1 MNHLEIEKEMLS
13 QVNVEG
19 LEHLILHL
27 SNFDENSRINI
38 REHLNNWAK
47 NKSHLYLAFGNKLK
61 LEKEVELDFSGDSTY
76 VKGLI
81 SKFYQ
86 EITQAKVKKF
96 LKSCSNAEIV
106 MNCLNRNTSFE
117 NVKFRAGDKISRCIG
132 KILDLYD
139 ITPVEKDSI
148 LIKFSML
155 IQSVKVKGSA
165 VLSIDPVDYIT
176 MSENNSNWESCHS
189 MSGCYRTG
197 PFAYLQDGSTAI
209 SYAKPKDDCVF
220 TYGDGKTLAYS
231 NKNWRQIVLFSKELK
246 YATQLRQYPYT
257 SQANQSTVANIVMNV
272 LNAKSGL
279 NYQIQSIDVYDMP
292 RYFATLHECTGDGE
306 DLCYNDLTNEAFK
319 TAYWISEI
327 GVEPTEEVLVEYYR
341 AGETARTGHYVPCLC
356 GCGDELYDSESLYR
370 RYSHRNDDPND
381 YDYDDD
387 YYDDEDYY

>member
-1 MNHLEIEKEMLS
+1 MNNLEIEKEMLS
-13 QVNVEG
+13 QVDVEG
-19 LEHLILHL
+19 LEQLILHL
-27 SNFDENSRINI
+27 SHLNADLRIDI

-47 NKSHLYLAFGNKLK
+47 NKSHLYLAFGKKLK
-61 LEKEVELDFSGDSTY
+61 LEKEIELDFSGNSTY
-76 VKGLI
+76 VKSLI

-86 EITQAKVKKF
+86 EITQAKVKRF
-96 LKSCSNAEIV
+96 LKSCSNAEVV
-106 MNCLNRNTSFE
+106 MNCLNRNVSFE
-117 NVKFRAGDKISRCIG
+117 NVKFRAGDKISKCIG

-139 ITPVEKDSI
+139 ITPAEKDSV

-155 IQSVKVKGSA
+155 IQGVKAKGSA

-189 MSGCYRTG
+189 MSGCFRTG
-197 PFAYLQDGSTAI
+197 PFAYLQDCSTTI
-209 SYAKPKDDCVF
+209 SYVKPKDDCIF
-220 TYGDGKTLAYS
+220 TYGDGKTLTYS

-257 SQANQSTVANIVMNV
+257 SQANQSTVASIVMNI

-279 NYQIQSIDVYDMP
+279 DYQIHSIDVCDMP
-292 RYFATLHECTGDGE
+292 RYFSTLHECTEEGE

-327 GVEPTEEVLVEYYR
+327 GVEPTEEVLKEYCR
-341 AGETARTGHYVPCLC
+341 AGETAKTGHYVSCLC

-370 RYSHRNDDPND
+370 RFSHRHNDD
-381 YDYDDD
+381 YDND

>member
-13 QVNVEG
+13 QVNIEG
-19 LEHLILHL
+19 LERLILHL

-139 ITPVEKDSI
+139 ITPAEKDSI

-165 VLSIDPVDYIT
+165 VLSIDPIDYIT

-209 SYAKPKDDCVF
+209 SYAKPKDDCIF

-292 RYFATLHECTGDGE
+292 RYFAALHECTGDGE

-381 YDYDDD
+381 YDY
-387 YYDDEDYY
+387 YDDEDYY

>member
-13 QVNVEG
+13 QVNIEG
-19 LEHLILHL
+19 LERLILHL

-139 ITPVEKDSI
+139 ITPAEKDSI

-165 VLSIDPVDYIT
+165 VLSIDPIDYIT

-327 GVEPTEEVLVEYYR
+327 GVEPTEEVLKEYCS
-341 AGETARTGHYVPCLC
+341 AGETAKTGHYVPCIC

-370 RYSHRNDDPND
+370 RFSHRNNDD
-381 YDYDDD
+381 YDND

>member
-1 MNHLEIEKEMLS
+1 MNNLEIEKEMLS
-13 QVNVEG
+13 QVDVEG
-19 LEHLILHL
+19 LEKLILHL
-27 SNFDENSRINI
+27 SNLNEDLRIDI

-47 NKSHLYLAFGNKLK
+47 NKSHLYLAFGKKLK
-61 LEKEVELDFSGDSTY
+61 LEKEIELDFSGNSTY
-76 VKGLI
+76 VKSLI

-86 EITQAKVKKF
+86 EITQAKVKRF
-96 LKSCSNAEIV
+96 LKSCSNAEVV
-106 MNCLNRNTSFE
+106 MNCLNRNVSFE
-117 NVKFRAGDKISRCIG
+117 NVKFRAGDKISKCIG

-139 ITPVEKDSI
+139 ITPAEKDSV

-155 IQSVKVKGSA
+155 IQGVKAKGSA

-189 MSGCYRTG
+189 MSGCFRTG
-197 PFAYLQDGSTAI
+197 PFAYLQDSSTTI
-209 SYAKPKDDCVF
+209 SYVKPKDDCVF
-220 TYGDGKTLAYS
+220 TYGDGKTLTYS

-257 SQANQSTVANIVMNV
+257 SQANQSTVASIVMNI

-279 NYQIQSIDVYDMP
+279 DYQIHSIDVCDMP
-292 RYFATLHECTGDGE
+292 RYFSTLHECTEEGE

-327 GVEPTEEVLVEYYR
+327 GVEPTEEVLKEYCR
-341 AGETARTGHYVPCLC
+341 AGETAKTGHYVSCLC

-370 RYSHRNDDPND
+370 RFSHRNNDD
-381 YDYDDD
+381 YDND

>member
-1 MNHLEIEKEMLS
+1 MNNLEIEKEMLS
-13 QVNVEG
+13 QVDVEG
-19 LEHLILHL
+19 LEKLILHL
-27 SNFDENSRINI
+27 SNLNEDLRIDI

-47 NKSHLYLAFGNKLK
+47 NKSHLYLAFGKKLK
-61 LEKEVELDFSGDSTY
+61 LEKEIELDFSGNSTY
-76 VKGLI
+76 VKSLI

-86 EITQAKVKKF
+86 EITQAKVKRF
-96 LKSCSNAEIV
+96 LKSCSNAEVV
-106 MNCLNRNTSFE
+106 MNCLNRNVSFE
-117 NVKFRAGDKISRCIG
+117 NVKFRAGDKISKCIG

-139 ITPVEKDSI
+139 ITPAEKDSV

-155 IQSVKVKGSA
+155 IQGVKAKGSA

-189 MSGCYRTG
+189 MSGCFRTG
-197 PFAYLQDGSTAI
+197 PFAYLQDSSTTI
-209 SYAKPKDDCVF
+209 SYVKPKDDCVF
-220 TYGDGKTLAYS
+220 TYGDSKTLTYS

-257 SQANQSTVANIVMNV
+257 SQANQSTVASIVMDV

-279 NYQIQSIDVYDMP
+279 NYQIHSIDVCDMP
-292 RYFATLHECTGDGE
+292 RYFSTLHECTGDGE

-327 GVEPTEEVLVEYYR
+327 GVEPTEEVLKEYLR
-341 AGETARTGHYVPCLC
+341 AGETAEVGHYVSCIC
-356 GCGDELYDSESLYR
+356 GCGGELYDSETLYR
-370 RYSHRNDDPND
+370 RFSHRNN
-381 YDYDDD
+381 YDYDND

>member
-13 QVNVEG
+13 QVNIEG
-19 LEHLILHL
+19 LERLILHL

-61 LEKEVELDFSGDSTY
+61 LEKEVELDFSGDSAY

-86 EITQAKVKKF
+86 EITQAKVKRF
-96 LKSCSNAEIV
+96 LKSCSNAEVI
-106 MNCLNRNTSFE
+106 MNCLNRNVSFE
-117 NVKFRAGDKISRCIG
+117 NVKFRAGDKISKCIG

-139 ITPVEKDSI
+139 ITPAEKDSI

-155 IQSVKVKGSA
+155 IQGVKAKGSA

-327 GVEPTEEVLVEYYR
+327 GVEPTEEVLKEYCH
-341 AGETARTGHYVPCLC
+341 AGETAKTGHYVPCIC

-370 RYSHRNDDPND
+370 RFSHRNNDD
-381 YDYDDD
+381 YDND

>member
-13 QVNVEG
+13 QVNIEG
-19 LEHLILHL
+19 LERLILHL

-139 ITPVEKDSI
+139 ITPAEKDSI

-209 SYAKPKDDCVF
+209 SYAKPKDDCIF

-306 DLCYNDLTNEAFK
+306 DLCYNDLINEAFK

>member
-1 MNHLEIEKEMLS
+1 MNNLEVEKEMLS
-13 QVNVEG
+13 QVDVEG
-19 LEHLILHL
+19 LEKLILHL
-27 SNFDENSRINI
+27 SNLNEDLRIDI

-47 NKSHLYLAFGNKLK
+47 NKSHLYLAFGKKLK
-61 LEKEVELDFSGDSTY
+61 LEKEIELDFSGNSNY
-76 VKGLI
+76 VKSLI

-86 EITQAKVKKF
+86 EITQAKVKRF
-96 LKSCSNAEIV
+96 LKSCSNAEVV
-106 MNCLNRNTSFE
+106 MNCLNRNVSFE
-117 NVKFRAGDKISRCIG
+117 NVKFRAGDKISKCIG

-139 ITPVEKDSI
+139 ITPAEKDSV

-155 IQSVKVKGSA
+155 IQGVKAKGSA

-189 MSGCYRTG
+189 MSGCFRTG
-197 PFAYLQDGSTAI
+197 PFAYLQDSSTTI
-209 SYAKPKDDCVF
+209 SYVKPKDDCVF
-220 TYGDGKTLAYS
+220 TYGDSKTLTYS

-257 SQANQSTVANIVMNV
+257 SQANQSTVASIVMNI

-279 NYQIQSIDVYDMP
+279 DYQIHSIDVCDMP
-292 RYFATLHECTGDGE
+292 RYFSTLHECTEEGE

-327 GVEPTEEVLVEYYR
+327 GVEPTEEVLKEYCR
-341 AGETARTGHYVPCLC
+341 AGETAKTGHYVSCLC

-370 RYSHRNDDPND
+370 RFSHRNNND
-381 YDYDDD
+381 YDND

>member
-1 MNHLEIEKEMLS
+1 MNNLEIEKEMLS
-13 QVNVEG
+13 QVDVEG
-19 LEHLILHL
+19 LEQLILHL
-27 SNFDENSRINI
+27 SHLNEDLRIDI

-47 NKSHLYLAFGNKLK
+47 NKSHLYLAFGKKLK
-61 LEKEVELDFSGDSTY
+61 LEKEIELDFSGNSTY
-76 VKGLI
+76 VKSLI

-86 EITQAKVKKF
+86 EITQAKVKRF
-96 LKSCSNAEIV
+96 LKSCSNAEVV
-106 MNCLNRNTSFE
+106 MNCLNRNVSFE
-117 NVKFRAGDKISRCIG
+117 NVKFRAGDKISKCIG

-139 ITPVEKDSI
+139 ITPAEKDSV

-155 IQSVKVKGSA
+155 IQGVKAKGSA

-189 MSGCYRTG
+189 MSGCFRTG
-197 PFAYLQDGSTAI
+197 PFAYLQDSSTTI
-209 SYAKPKDDCVF
+209 SYVKPKDDCVF
-220 TYGDGKTLAYS
+220 TYGDSKTLTYS

-257 SQANQSTVANIVMNV
+257 SQANQSTVASIVMNI

-279 NYQIQSIDVYDMP
+279 DYQIHSIDVCDMP
-292 RYFATLHECTGDGE
+292 RYFSTLHECTEEGE

-327 GVEPTEEVLVEYYR
+327 GVEPTEEVLKEYCR
-341 AGETARTGHYVPCLC
+341 AGETAKTGHYVSCLC

-370 RYSHRNDDPND
+370 RFSHRHNDD
-381 YDYDDD
+381 YDND

>member
-1 MNHLEIEKEMLS
+1 MNNLEIEKEMLS
-13 QVNVEG
+13 QVDVEG
-19 LEHLILHL
+19 LEKLILHL
-27 SNFDENSRINI
+27 SNLNEDLRIDI

-47 NKSHLYLAFGNKLK
+47 NKSHLYLAFGKKLK
-61 LEKEVELDFSGDSTY
+61 LEKEIELDFSGNSTY
-76 VKGLI
+76 VKSLI

-86 EITQAKVKKF
+86 EITQAKVKRF
-96 LKSCSNAEIV
+96 LKSCSNAEVV
-106 MNCLNRNTSFE
+106 MNCLNRNVSFE
-117 NVKFRAGDKISRCIG
+117 NVKFRAGDKISKCIG

-139 ITPVEKDSI
+139 ITPAEKDSV

-155 IQSVKVKGSA
+155 IQGVKAKGSA

-189 MSGCYRTG
+189 MSGCFRTG
-197 PFAYLQDGSTAI
+197 PFAYLQDSSTTI
-209 SYAKPKDDCVF
+209 SYVKPKDDCVF
-220 TYGDGKTLAYS
+220 TYGDSKTLTYS

-246 YATQLRQYPYT
+246 YATQLRQYAYT
-257 SQANQSTVANIVMNV
+257 SQANQSTVASIVMNI

-279 NYQIQSIDVYDMP
+279 DYQIHSIDVCDMP
-292 RYFATLHECTGDGE
+292 RYFSTLHECTEEGE

-327 GVEPTEEVLVEYYR
+327 GVEPTEEVLKEYCR
-341 AGETARTGHYVPCLC
+341 AGETAKTGHYVSCLC

-370 RYSHRNDDPND
+370 RFSHRHNDD
-381 YDYDDD
+381 YDND

>member
-13 QVNVEG
+13 QVNIEG
-19 LEHLILHL
+19 LERLILHL

-139 ITPVEKDSI
+139 ITPAEKDSI

-306 DLCYNDLTNEAFK
+306 DLCYNDLINEAFK

-370 RYSHRNDDPND
+370 RYSHRNNDD
-381 YDYDDD
+381 YDND

>member
-1 MNHLEIEKEMLS
+1 MNNLEIEKEMLS
-13 QVNVEG
+13 QVDVEG
-19 LEHLILHL
+19 LEQLILHL
-27 SNFDENSRINI
+27 SHLNADLRIDI

-47 NKSHLYLAFGNKLK
+47 NKSHLYLAFGKKLK
-61 LEKEVELDFSGDSTY
+61 LEKEIELDFSGNSTY
-76 VKGLI
+76 VKSLI

-86 EITQAKVKKF
+86 EITQAKVKRF
-96 LKSCSNAEIV
+96 LKSCSNAEVV
-106 MNCLNRNTSFE
+106 MNCLNRNVSFE
-117 NVKFRAGDKISRCIG
+117 NVKFRAGDKISKCIG

-139 ITPVEKDSI
+139 ITPAEKDSV

-155 IQSVKVKGSA
+155 IQGVKAKGSA

-189 MSGCYRTG
+189 MSGCFRTG
-197 PFAYLQDGSTAI
+197 PFAYLQDSSTTI
-209 SYAKPKDDCVF
+209 SYVKPKDDCVF
-220 TYGDGKTLAYS
+220 TYGDSKTLTYS

-257 SQANQSTVANIVMNV
+257 SQANQSTVASIVMNI

-279 NYQIQSIDVYDMP
+279 DYQIHSIDVYDMP
-292 RYFATLHECTGDGE
+292 RYFSTLHECTEEGE

-327 GVEPTEEVLVEYYR
+327 GVEPTEEVLKEYCR
-341 AGETARTGHYVPCLC
+341 AGETAKTGHYVSCIC

-370 RYSHRNDDPND
+370 RFSHRHNDD
-381 YDYDDD
+381 YDND

>member
-1 MNHLEIEKEMLS
+1 MNNLEIEKEMLS
-13 QVNVEG
+13 QVDVEG
-19 LEHLILHL
+19 LEQLILHL
-27 SNFDENSRINI
+27 SHLNADLRIDI

-47 NKSHLYLAFGNKLK
+47 NKSHLYLAFGKKLK
-61 LEKEVELDFSGDSTY
+61 LEKEIELDFSGNSTY
-76 VKGLI
+76 VKSLI

-86 EITQAKVKKF
+86 EITQAKVKRF
-96 LKSCSNAEIV
+96 LKSCSNAEVV
-106 MNCLNRNTSFE
+106 MNCLNRNVSFE
-117 NVKFRAGDKISRCIG
+117 NVKFRAGDKISKCIG

-139 ITPVEKDSI
+139 ITPAEKDSV

-155 IQSVKVKGSA
+155 IQGVKAKGSA

-189 MSGCYRTG
+189 MSGCFRTG
-197 PFAYLQDGSTAI
+197 PFAYLQDSSTTI
-209 SYAKPKDDCVF
+209 SYVKPKDDCVF
-220 TYGDGKTLAYS
+220 TYGDGKTLTYS

-257 SQANQSTVANIVMNV
+257 SQANQSTVASIVMNI

-279 NYQIQSIDVYDMP
+279 DYQIHSIDVCDMP
-292 RYFATLHECTGDGE
+292 RYFSTLHECTEEGE

-327 GVEPTEEVLVEYYR
+327 GVEPTEEVLKEYCR
-341 AGETARTGHYVPCLC
+341 AGETAKTGHYVSCLC

-370 RYSHRNDDPND
+370 RFSHRHNDD
-381 YDYDDD
+381 YDND

>member
-1 MNHLEIEKEMLS
+1 MNNLEIEKEMLS
-13 QVNVEG
+13 QVDVEG
-19 LEHLILHL
+19 LEKLILHL
-27 SNFDENSRINI
+27 SHLNADLRIDI

-47 NKSHLYLAFGNKLK
+47 NKSHLYLAFGKKLK
-61 LEKEVELDFSGDSTY
+61 LEKEIELDFSGNSTY
-76 VKGLI
+76 VKSLI

-86 EITQAKVKKF
+86 EITQAKVKRF
-96 LKSCSNAEIV
+96 LKSCSNAEVV
-106 MNCLNRNTSFE
+106 MNCLNRNVSFE
-117 NVKFRAGDKISRCIG
+117 NVKFRAGDKISKCIG

-139 ITPVEKDSI
+139 ITPAEKDSV

-155 IQSVKVKGSA
+155 IQGVKAKGSA

-189 MSGCYRTG
+189 MSGCFRTG
-197 PFAYLQDGSTAI
+197 PFAYLQDSSTTI
-209 SYAKPKDDCVF
+209 SYVKPKDDCVF
-220 TYGDGKTLAYS
+220 TYGDGKTLTYS

-257 SQANQSTVANIVMNV
+257 SQANQSTVASIVMNI

-279 NYQIQSIDVYDMP
+279 DYQIHSIDVCDMP
-292 RYFATLHECTGDGE
+292 RYFSTLHECTEEGE

-327 GVEPTEEVLVEYYR
+327 GVEPTEEVLKEYCR
-341 AGETARTGHYVPCLC
+341 AGETAKTGHYVSCLC

-370 RYSHRNDDPND
+370 RFSHRHNDD
-381 YDYDDD
+381 YDND

>member
-13 QVNVEG
+13 QVNIEG
-19 LEHLILHL
+19 LERLILHL

-139 ITPVEKDSI
+139 ITPAEKDSI

-220 TYGDGKTLAYS
+220 TYGDGKTLVYS

-306 DLCYNDLTNEAFK
+306 DLCYNDLINEAFK

-370 RYSHRNDDPND
+370 RYSHRNNDD
-381 YDYDDD
+381 YDND

>member
-1 MNHLEIEKEMLS
+1 MNNLEIEKEMLS
-13 QVNVEG
+13 QVDVEG
-19 LEHLILHL
+19 LEQLILHL
-27 SNFDENSRINI
+27 SHLNADLRIDI

-47 NKSHLYLAFGNKLK
+47 NKSHLYLAFGKKLK
-61 LEKEVELDFSGDSTY
+61 LEKEIELDFSGNSTY
-76 VKGLI
+76 VKSLI

-86 EITQAKVKKF
+86 EITQAKVKRF
-96 LKSCSNAEIV
+96 LKSCSNAEVV
-106 MNCLNRNTSFE
+106 MNCLNRNVSFE
-117 NVKFRAGDKISRCIG
+117 NVKFRAGDKISKCIG

-139 ITPVEKDSI
+139 ITPAEKDSV

-155 IQSVKVKGSA
+155 IQGVKAKGSA

-189 MSGCYRTG
+189 MSGCFRTG
-197 PFAYLQDGSTAI
+197 PFAYLQDSSTTI
-209 SYAKPKDDCVF
+209 SYVKPKDDCVF
-220 TYGDGKTLAYS
+220 TYGDSKTLTYS

-257 SQANQSTVANIVMNV
+257 SQANQSTVASIVMNI

-279 NYQIQSIDVYDMP
+279 DYQIHSIDVYDMP
-292 RYFATLHECTGDGE
+292 RYFSTLHECTEEGE

-327 GVEPTEEVLVEYYR
+327 GVEPTEEVLKEYCR
-341 AGETARTGHYVPCLC
+341 AGETAKTGHYVSCLC

-370 RYSHRNDDPND
+370 RFSHRHNDD
-381 YDYDDD
+381 YDND

>member
-13 QVNVEG
+13 QVNIEG
-19 LEHLILHL
+19 LERLILHL

-47 NKSHLYLAFGNKLK
+47 NKSHLYLAFGKKLK
-61 LEKEVELDFSGDSTY
+61 LEKEIELDFSGDSTY
-76 VKGLI
+76 VKCLI

-86 EITQAKVKKF
+86 EITQAKVKRF
-96 LKSCSNAEIV
+96 LKSCSNAEVI
-106 MNCLNRNTSFE
+106 MNCLNRNVSFE
-117 NVKFRAGDKISRCIG
+117 NVKFRAGDKISKCIG

-139 ITPVEKDSI
+139 ITPAEKDSV

-155 IQSVKVKGSA
+155 IQGVKAKGSA

-327 GVEPTEEVLVEYYR
+327 GVEPTEDVLKEYCH
-341 AGETARTGHYVPCLC
+341 AGETAKTGHYVPCIC

-370 RYSHRNDDPND
+370 RFSHRNNDD
-381 YDYDDD
+381 YDND

>member
-1 MNHLEIEKEMLS
+1 MNNLEIEKEMLS
-13 QVNVEG
+13 QVDVEG
-19 LEHLILHL
+19 LEQLILHL
-27 SNFDENSRINI
+27 SHLNADLRIDI

-47 NKSHLYLAFGNKLK
+47 NKSHLYLAFGKKLK
-61 LEKEVELDFSGDSTY
+61 LEKEIELDFSGNSTY
-76 VKGLI
+76 VKSLI

-86 EITQAKVKKF
+86 EITQAKVKRF
-96 LKSCSNAEIV
+96 LKSCSNAEVV
-106 MNCLNRNTSFE
+106 MNCLNRNVSFE
-117 NVKFRAGDKISRCIG
+117 NVKFRAGDKISKCIG

-139 ITPVEKDSI
+139 ITPAEKDSV

-155 IQSVKVKGSA
+155 IQGVKAKGSA

-189 MSGCYRTG
+189 MSGCFRTG
-197 PFAYLQDGSTAI
+197 PFAYLQDSSTTI
-209 SYAKPKDDCVF
+209 SYVKPKDDCVF
-220 TYGDGKTLAYS
+220 TYGDSKTLTYS

-257 SQANQSTVANIVMNV
+257 SQANQSTVASIVMNI

-279 NYQIQSIDVYDMP
+279 DYQIHSIDVCDMP
-292 RYFATLHECTGDGE
+292 RYFSTLHECTEEGE

-327 GVEPTEEVLVEYYR
+327 GVEPTEEVLKEYCR
-341 AGETARTGHYVPCLC
+341 AGETAKTGHYVSCLC

-370 RYSHRNDDPND
+370 RFSHRHNDD
-381 YDYDDD
+381 YDND

>member
-1 MNHLEIEKEMLS
+1 MNNLEIEKEMLS
-13 QVNVEG
+13 QVDTEG

-27 SNFDENSRINI
+27 SSISENSRIDI
-38 REHLNNWAK
+38 RKHLSNWAK
-47 NKSHLYLAFGNKLK
+47 NKSHLYLAFGKKLK
-61 LEKEVELDFSGDSTY
+61 LEKEIELDFSGNSNY
-76 VKGLI
+76 VKCLI
-81 SKFYQ
+81 SNFYQ
-86 EITQAKVKKF
+86 EITQAKVKRF
-96 LKSCSNAEIV
+96 LKSCSNAEVI
-106 MNCLNRNTSFE
+106 MNCLNRNVSFE
-117 NVKFRAGDKISRCIG
+117 NMKFRAGDKISKCIG

-139 ITPVEKDSI
+139 ITPAEKDSV

-189 MSGCYRTG
+189 MSGCFRTG
-197 PFAYLQDGSTAI
+197 PFAYLQDSSTTI
-209 SYAKPKDDCVF
+209 SYVKPKDDCVF
-220 TYGDGKTLAYS
+220 TYGDGKTLTYS

-257 SQANQSTVANIVMNV
+257 SQANQSTVASIVMDV

-279 NYQIQSIDVYDMP
+279 NYQIHSIDVYDMP
-292 RYFATLHECTGDGE
+292 RYFPALHECNGDGE

-327 GVEPTEEVLVEYYR
+327 GVEPTEDVLMEYYR
-341 AGETARTGHYVPCLC
+341 TGETALTGHYVSCLC
-356 GCGDELYDSESLYR
+356 GCGDELYVSESLYR
-370 RYSHRNDDPND
+370 YSHDDND
-381 YDYDDD
+381 YYNDD

>member
-1 MNHLEIEKEMLS
+1 MNILEIEKEMLS
-13 QVNVEG
+13 QVDVEG
-19 LEHLILHL
+19 LEQLILHL
-27 SNFDENSRINI
+27 SGFNENSQINI
-38 REHLNNWAK
+38 REHLNNWAR
-47 NKSHLYLAFGNKLK
+47 NKRRLYLAFGNKLK
-61 LEKEVELDFSGDSTY
+61 LEKEIELDFSGNSTY
-76 VKGLI
+76 VNCLI
-81 SKFYQ
+81 SEFYRD
-86 EITQAKVKKF
+86 ITQAKVKRF

-117 NVKFRAGDKISRCIG
+117 NVKFRAGDKISKCIG

-139 ITPVEKDSI
+139 ITPAEKDSV

-189 MSGCYRTG
+189 MSGCFRTG
-197 PFAYLQDGSTAI
+197 PFAYLQDSSTTI
-209 SYAKPKDDCVF
+209 SYVKPKDDCVF
-220 TYGDGKTLAYS
+220 TYGDGKTLTYS

-257 SQANQSTVANIVMNV
+257 SQANQSTVASIVMDV

-279 NYQIQSIDVYDMP
+279 NYQIQPIDVYDMP
-292 RYFATLHECTGDGE
+292 RYFPALHECNGDGE

-319 TAYWISEI
+319 TAYWISAI
-327 GVEPTEEVLVEYYR
+327 GVEPTEEVLREYYHT
-341 AGETARTGHYVPCLC
+341 GETALTGHYVSCLC
-356 GCGDELYDSESLYR
+356 GCGDELYNSESLYR
-370 RYSHRNDDPND
+370 RFSHRDNDD
-381 YDYDDD
+381 YDND

>member
-1 MNHLEIEKEMLS
+1 MNNLEIEKEMLS
-13 QVNVEG
+13 QVDVEG
-19 LEHLILHL
+19 LEKLILHL
-27 SNFDENSRINI
+27 SNLNEDLRIDI

-47 NKSHLYLAFGNKLK
+47 NKSHLYLAFGKKLK
-61 LEKEVELDFSGDSTY
+61 LEKEIELDFSGDSNY
-76 VKGLI
+76 VKCLI

-86 EITQAKVKKF
+86 EITQAKVKRF
-96 LKSCSNAEIV
+96 LKSCSNAEVV
-106 MNCLNRNTSFE
+106 MNCLNRNVSFE
-117 NVKFRAGDKISRCIG
+117 NVKFRAGDKISKCIG

-139 ITPVEKDSI
+139 ITPAEKDSV

-155 IQSVKVKGSA
+155 IQGVKAKGSA

-189 MSGCYRTG
+189 MSGCFRTG
-197 PFAYLQDGSTAI
+197 PFAYLQDSSTTI
-209 SYAKPKDDCVF
+209 SYVKPKDDCVF
-220 TYGDGKTLAYS
+220 TYGDGKTLTYS

-257 SQANQSTVANIVMNV
+257 SQANQSTVANIVMNI

-279 NYQIQSIDVYDMP
+279 NYQIHSIDVCDMP
-292 RYFATLHECTGDGE
+292 RYFPTLHECTGDGE

-327 GVEPTEEVLVEYYR
+327 GVEPTEEVLKEYLR
-341 AGETARTGHYVPCLC
+341 AGETAEVGHYVSCIC
-356 GCGDELYDSESLYR
+356 GCGNELYDSESLYR
-370 RYSHRNDDPND
+370 RFSHRNNDD
-381 YDYDDD
+381 YDND

>member
-1 MNHLEIEKEMLS
+1 MNILEIEKEMLS
-13 QVNVEG
+13 QVDVEG
-19 LEHLILHL
+19 LEQLILHL
-27 SNFDENSRINI
+27 SGFNENSQINI
-38 REHLNNWAK
+38 REHLNNWAR
-47 NKSHLYLAFGNKLK
+47 NKRRLYLAFGNKLK
-61 LEKEVELDFSGDSTY
+61 LEKEIELDFSGNSTY
-76 VKGLI
+76 VNCLI
-81 SKFYQ
+81 SEFYRD
-86 EITQAKVKKF
+86 ITQAKVKRF

-117 NVKFRAGDKISRCIG
+117 NVKFRAGDKISKCIG

-139 ITPVEKDSI
+139 ITPAEKDSV

-189 MSGCYRTG
+189 MSGCFRTG
-197 PFAYLQDGSTAI
+197 PFAYLQDGSTTI
-209 SYAKPKDDCVF
+209 SYVKPKDDCVF
-220 TYGDGKTLAYS
+220 TYGYGKTLTYS

-257 SQANQSTVANIVMNV
+257 SQANQSTVASIVMDV

-279 NYQIQSIDVYDMP
+279 DYQIHPIDVYDMP
-292 RYFATLHECTGDGE
+292 RYFPTLHECTGDGE
-306 DLCYNDLTNEAFK
+306 EMCYNDLINEAFK

-327 GVEPTEEVLVEYYR
+327 GVEPTEEVLEEYCR
-341 AGETARTGHYVPCLC
+341 AGETAKTGHYVSCIC
-356 GCGDELYDSESLYR
+356 GCGEELYDSESLYR
-370 RYSHRNDDPND
+370 RHSHRNNN
-381 YDYDDD
+381 YDND

>member
-1 MNHLEIEKEMLS
+1 MNNLEIEKEMLS
-13 QVNVEG
+13 QVDTEG

-27 SNFDENSRINI
+27 SSISENSRIDI
-38 REHLNNWAK
+38 RKHLSNWAK
-47 NKSHLYLAFGNKLK
+47 NKRHLYLAFGKKLK
-61 LEKEVELDFSGDSTY
+61 LEKEIELDFSGNSAY

-81 SKFYQ
+81 SNFYQ
-86 EITQAKVKKF
+86 EITQAKVKRF
-96 LKSCSNAEIV
+96 LKSCSNAEVV
-106 MNCLNRNTSFE
+106 MNCLNRNVSFE
-117 NVKFRAGDKISRCIG
+117 NMKFRAGDKISKCIG

-139 ITPVEKDSI
+139 ITPAEKDNV

-189 MSGCYRTG
+189 MLGCFRTG
-197 PFAYLQDGSTAI
+197 PFAYLQDGSTTI
-209 SYAKPKDDCVF
+209 SYVKPKDDCVF
-220 TYGDGKTLAYS
+220 TYGDNKTLTYS

-257 SQANQSTVANIVMNV
+257 SQANQSTVASIVMDV

-279 NYQIQSIDVYDMP
+279 DYQIHPIDVYDMP
-292 RYFATLHECTGDGE
+292 RYFPALHECTTDGE
-306 DLCYNDLTNEAFK
+306 DLCYNDLINEAFK

-327 GVEPTEEVLVEYYR
+327 GVEPTEDVLMEYYR
-341 AGETARTGHYVPCLC
+341 AGETALTGHYVPCLC
-356 GCGDELYDSESLYR
+356 GCGDELYVSESLYR
-370 RYSHRNDDPND
+370 RSSHRNSHDDN
-381 YDYDDD
+381 D

>member
-1 MNHLEIEKEMLS
+1 MNNLEIEKEMLS
-13 QVNVEG
+13 QVDVEG
-19 LEHLILHL
+19 LEKLILHL
-27 SNFDENSRINI
+27 SNLNEDLRIDI

-47 NKSHLYLAFGNKLK
+47 NKSHLYLAFGKKLK
-61 LEKEVELDFSGDSTY
+61 LEKEIELDFSGNSTY
-76 VKGLI
+76 VKSLI

-86 EITQAKVKKF
+86 EITQAKVKRF
-96 LKSCSNAEIV
+96 LKSCSNAEVV
-106 MNCLNRNTSFE
+106 MNCLNRNVSFE
-117 NVKFRAGDKISRCIG
+117 NVKFRAGDKISKCIG

-139 ITPVEKDSI
+139 ITPAEKDSV

-155 IQSVKVKGSA
+155 IQGVKAKGSA

-189 MSGCYRTG
+189 MSGCFRTG
-197 PFAYLQDGSTAI
+197 PFAYLQDSSTTI
-209 SYAKPKDDCVF
+209 SYVKPKDDCVF
-220 TYGDGKTLAYS
+220 TYGDSKTLTYS

-257 SQANQSTVANIVMNV
+257 SQANQSTVASIVMNI

-279 NYQIQSIDVYDMP
+279 DYQIHSIDVCDMP
-292 RYFATLHECTGDGE
+292 RYFSTLHECTEEGE

-327 GVEPTEEVLVEYYR
+327 GVEPTEEVLKEYCR
-341 AGETARTGHYVPCLC
+341 AGETAKTGHYVSCIC

-370 RYSHRNDDPND
+370 RFSHRNNDD
-381 YDYDDD
+381 YDND

>member
-1 MNHLEIEKEMLS
+1 MNNLEIEKEMLS
-13 QVNVEG
+13 QVDVEG
-19 LEHLILHL
+19 LEQLILHL
-27 SNFDENSRINI
+27 SHLNADLRIDI

-47 NKSHLYLAFGNKLK
+47 NKSHLYLAFGKKLK
-61 LEKEVELDFSGDSTY
+61 LEKEIELDFSGNSTY
-76 VKGLI
+76 VKSLI

-86 EITQAKVKKF
+86 EITQAKVKRF

-106 MNCLNRNTSFE
+106 MNCLNRNVSFE
-117 NVKFRAGDKISRCIG
+117 NVKFRAGDKISKCIG

-139 ITPVEKDSI
+139 ITPAEKDSV

-155 IQSVKVKGSA
+155 IQGVKAKGSA

-189 MSGCYRTG
+189 MSGCFRTG
-197 PFAYLQDGSTAI
+197 PFAYLQDSSTTI
-209 SYAKPKDDCVF
+209 SYVKPKDDCVF
-220 TYGDGKTLAYS
+220 TYGDSKTLTYS

-257 SQANQSTVANIVMNV
+257 SQANQSTVASIVMNI

-279 NYQIQSIDVYDMP
+279 DYQIHSIDVCDMP
-292 RYFATLHECTGDGE
+292 RYFSTLHECTEEGE

-327 GVEPTEEVLVEYYR
+327 GVEPTEEVLKEYCR
-341 AGETARTGHYVPCLC
+341 AGETAKTGHYVSCLC

-370 RYSHRNDDPND
+370 RFSHRHNDD
-381 YDYDDD
+381 YDND

>member
-1 MNHLEIEKEMLS
+1 MNNLEIEKEMLS
-13 QVNVEG
+13 QVDVEG
-19 LEHLILHL
+19 LEQLILHL
-27 SNFDENSRINI
+27 SHLNADLRIDI

-47 NKSHLYLAFGNKLK
+47 NKSHLYLAFGKKLK
-61 LEKEVELDFSGDSTY
+61 LEKEIELDFSGNSTY
-76 VKGLI
+76 VKSLI

-86 EITQAKVKKF
+86 EITQAKVKRF
-96 LKSCSNAEIV
+96 LKSCSNAEVV
-106 MNCLNRNTSFE
+106 MNCLNRNVSFE
-117 NVKFRAGDKISRCIG
+117 NVKFRAGDKISKCIG

-139 ITPVEKDSI
+139 ITPAEKDSV

-155 IQSVKVKGSA
+155 IQGVKAKGSA

-189 MSGCYRTG
+189 MSGCFRTG
-197 PFAYLQDGSTAI
+197 PFAYLQDSSTTI
-209 SYAKPKDDCVF
+209 SYVKPKDDCVF
-220 TYGDGKTLAYS
+220 TYGDSKTLTYS

-257 SQANQSTVANIVMNV
+257 SQANQSTVASIVMNI

-279 NYQIQSIDVYDMP
+279 DYQIHPIDVCDMP
-292 RYFATLHECTGDGE
+292 RYFSTLHECTEDGE

-327 GVEPTEEVLVEYYR
+327 GVEPTEEVFKEYCR
-341 AGETARTGHYVPCLC
+341 AGETAKTGHYVSCIC
-356 GCGDELYDSESLYR
+356 GCGNELYDSESLYR
-370 RYSHRNDDPND
+370 RFSHRNNND
-381 YDYDDD
+381 YDND

>member
-1 MNHLEIEKEMLS
+1 MNNLEIEKEMLS
-13 QVNVEG
+13 QVDVEG
-19 LEHLILHL
+19 LEKLILHL
-27 SNFDENSRINI
+27 SNLNEDLRIDI

-47 NKSHLYLAFGNKLK
+47 NKSHLYLAFGKKLK
-61 LEKEVELDFSGDSTY
+61 LEKEIELDFSGNSTY
-76 VKGLI
+76 VKSLI

-86 EITQAKVKKF
+86 EITQAKVKRF
-96 LKSCSNAEIV
+96 LKSCSNAEVV
-106 MNCLNRNTSFE
+106 MNCLNRNVSFE
-117 NVKFRAGDKISRCIG
+117 NVKFRAGDKISKCIG

-139 ITPVEKDSI
+139 ITPAEKDSV

-155 IQSVKVKGSA
+155 IQGVKAKGSA

-189 MSGCYRTG
+189 MSGCFRTG
-197 PFAYLQDGSTAI
+197 PFAYLQDSSTTI
-209 SYAKPKDDCVF
+209 SYVKPKDDCVF
-220 TYGDGKTLAYS
+220 TYDDGKTLTYS

-257 SQANQSTVANIVMNV
+257 SQANQSTVASIVMNV

-279 NYQIQSIDVYDMP
+279 DYQIHPIDVCDMP
-292 RYFATLHECTGDGE
+292 RYFSTLHECTEDGE

-327 GVEPTEEVLVEYYR
+327 GVEPTEEVLKEYLR
-341 AGETARTGHYVPCLC
+341 AGETAKVGHYVSCIC
-356 GCGDELYDSESLYR
+356 GCGGELYDSESLYR
-370 RYSHRNDDPND
+370 RFSHRNNDD
-381 YDYDDD
+381 YDND

>member
-1 MNHLEIEKEMLS
+1 MNNLEIEKEMLS
-13 QVNVEG
+13 QVDVEG
-19 LEHLILHL
+19 LEQLILHL
-27 SNFDENSRINI
+27 SHLNADLRIDI

-47 NKSHLYLAFGNKLK
+47 NKSHLYLAFGKKLK
-61 LEKEVELDFSGDSTY
+61 LEKEIELDFSGNSNY
-76 VKGLI
+76 VKSLI

-86 EITQAKVKKF
+86 EITQAKVKRF
-96 LKSCSNAEIV
+96 LKSCSNAEVV
-106 MNCLNRNTSFE
+106 MNCLNRNVSFE
-117 NVKFRAGDKISRCIG
+117 NVKFRAGDKISKCIG

-139 ITPVEKDSI
+139 ITPAEKDSV

-155 IQSVKVKGSA
+155 IQGVKAKGSA

-189 MSGCYRTG
+189 MSGCFRTG
-197 PFAYLQDGSTAI
+197 PFAYLQDSSTTI
-209 SYAKPKDDCVF
+209 SYVKPKDDCIF
-220 TYGDGKTLAYS
+220 TYGDSKTLTYS

-257 SQANQSTVANIVMNV
+257 SQANQSTVASIVMNI

-279 NYQIQSIDVYDMP
+279 DYQIHSIDVCDMP
-292 RYFATLHECTGDGE
+292 RYFSTLHECTEEGE

-327 GVEPTEEVLVEYYR
+327 GVEPTEEVLKEYCR
-341 AGETARTGHYVPCLC
+341 AGETAKTGHYVSCLC

-370 RYSHRNDDPND
+370 RFSHRHNDD
-381 YDYDDD
+381 YDND

>member
-1 MNHLEIEKEMLS
+1 MNNLEIEKEMLS
-13 QVNVEG
+13 QVDVEG
-19 LEHLILHL
+19 LEKLILHL
-27 SNFDENSRINI
+27 SNLNEDLRIDI

-47 NKSHLYLAFGNKLK
+47 NKSHLYLAFGKKLK
-61 LEKEVELDFSGDSTY
+61 LEKEIELDFSGNSTY
-76 VKGLI
+76 VKSLI

-86 EITQAKVKKF
+86 EITQAKVKRF
-96 LKSCSNAEIV
+96 LKSCSNAEVV
-106 MNCLNRNTSFE
+106 MNCLNRNVSFE
-117 NVKFRAGDKISRCIG
+117 NVKFRAGDKISKCIG

-139 ITPVEKDSI
+139 ITPAEKDSV

-155 IQSVKVKGSA
+155 IQGVKAKGSA

-176 MSENNSNWESCHS
+176 MSENNSNWESCHA
-189 MSGCYRTG
+189 MSGCFRTG
-197 PFAYLQDGSTAI
+197 PFAYLQDCSTTI
-209 SYAKPKDDCVF
+209 SYVKPKDDCVF
-220 TYGDGKTLAYS
+220 AYGDSKTLTYS

-257 SQANQSTVANIVMNV
+257 SQANQSTVASIVMNI

-279 NYQIQSIDVYDMP
+279 DYQIHSIDVCDMP
-292 RYFATLHECTGDGE
+292 RYFSTLHECTGDGE

-327 GVEPTEEVLVEYYR
+327 GVEPTEEVLKEYCR
-341 AGETARTGHYVPCLC
+341 AGETAKTGHYVSCLC

-370 RYSHRNDDPND
+370 RFSHRNNDD
-381 YDYDDD
+381 YDND

>member
-1 MNHLEIEKEMLS
+1 MNILEIEKEMLS
-13 QVNVEG
+13 QVDVEG
-19 LEHLILHL
+19 LEQLILHL
-27 SNFDENSRINI
+27 SGFNENSQINI
-38 REHLNNWAK
+38 KEHLSNWAR
-47 NKSHLYLAFGNKLK
+47 NKRRLYLAFGNKLK
-61 LEKEVELDFSGDSTY
+61 LEKEIELDFSGNSTY
-76 VKGLI
+76 VNCLI
-81 SKFYQ
+81 SEFYRD
-86 EITQAKVKKF
+86 ITQAKVKRF

-117 NVKFRAGDKISRCIG
+117 NVKFRAGDKISKCIG

-139 ITPVEKDSI
+139 ITSAEKDSV

-155 IQSVKVKGSA
+155 IQSVKIKGSA

-197 PFAYLQDGSTAI
+197 PFAYLQDSSTTI
-209 SYAKPKDDCVF
+209 SYVKPKDDCVF
-220 TYGDGKTLAYS
+220 TYGDGKTLTYS

-257 SQANQSTVANIVMNV
+257 SQANQSTVASIVMNI

-279 NYQIQSIDVYDMP
+279 DYQIHSIDVCDMP
-292 RYFATLHECTGDGE
+292 RYFPTLHECTGDGE
-306 DLCYNDLTNEAFK
+306 DLCYNDLTNEAFE
-319 TAYWISEI
+319 TAYWNSEI
-327 GVEPTEEVLVEYYR
+327 GAEPTEEVLKEYYH
-341 AGETARTGHYVPCLC
+341 AGETAKTGHYVPCIC

-370 RYSHRNDDPND
+370 RFSHRNNDD
-381 YDYDDD
+381 YDND